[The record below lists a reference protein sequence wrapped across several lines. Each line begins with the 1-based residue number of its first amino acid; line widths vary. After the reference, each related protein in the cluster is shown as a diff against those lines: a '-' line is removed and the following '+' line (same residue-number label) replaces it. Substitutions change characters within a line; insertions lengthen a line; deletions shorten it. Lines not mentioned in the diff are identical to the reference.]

1 MVPGIDGEVAA
12 GPPGLVSGEG
22 RLFFDA
28 PVERPAGRFDP
39 GKRVFGPAVVAEA
52 DAGKAGQTLRIE
64 RYCRYPQ
71 AVSGALRAS
80 WAGKSVLPRPRTGK
94 SAGLEQF
101 SARNVNKNQESTM
114 PQESTAALTRGNRR
128 ERVGWYF
135 YDWAN
140 SAFGT
145 TVATVFL
152 GPYVSNLAREA
163 AGSDG
168 MARFLGIAVAPDSF
182 MPYCIS
188 ISVVLQVLFLPVLGA
203 VADYS
208 NLRKKLMQIFAV
220 TGSIVTMLMFFVT
233 GESWWLGGLLFVV
246 ANLSF
251 GAAIVFYNA
260 FLPDI
265 AAPAERDRVSAVG
278 WALGYLGGGLLL
290 ALNLAL
296 YLMRGDIG
304 IDTGLSVRINLFS
317 GGLWWFGWSFVTWRL
332 LQSRGPVRALPAGET
347 YLSTGIKQLV
357 ETFREAARYPHT
369 LRFLFAYLLYNDGIQ
384 TVFGVA
390 AIFAAAPLVQEGLA
404 IEQSI
409 LTQVILMMQFVA
421 FGGALLFGKAAT
433 IIGAKRALNIGLIIW
448 TVVVIYAYLGLRGE
462 SRIVEFWI
470 LGGCIAVVMGG
481 TQAVS
486 RSLFANMIPP
496 GKEAEFFSIYEVSER
511 GTSWIGPLVFGLV
524 NQWTGSLRPAIVS
537 IIIFFVVGLV
547 LLRRVDVRR
556 AIAESGNE
564 PPPVV

>member
-1 MVPGIDGEVAA
+1 MA
-12 GPPGLVSGEG
+12 
-22 RLFFDA
+22 
-28 PVERPAGRFDP
+28 
-39 GKRVFGPAVVAEA
+39 
-52 DAGKAGQTLRIE
+52 
-64 RYCRYPQ
+64 
-71 AVSGALRAS
+71 
-80 WAGKSVLPRPRTGK
+80 
-94 SAGLEQF
+94 
-101 SARNVNKNQESTM
+101 
-114 PQESTAALTRGNRR
+114 QESTASLTRGNRR

-140 SAFGT
+140 SAFAT

-208 NLRKKLMQIFAV
+208 NLRKRLMQIFAV
-220 TGSIVTMLMFFVT
+220 TGSIVTMLLFFVT
-233 GESWWLGGLLFVV
+233 GESWWLGGLLFIV

-278 WALGYLGGGLLL
+278 WALGYFGGGLLL
-290 ALNLAL
+290 ALNLVL

-304 IDTGLSVRINLFS
+304 IDTGLAVRINLFS

-332 LQSRGPVRALPAGET
+332 LRSRGTVRALPAGET

-369 LRFLFAYLLYNDGIQ
+369 LRFLLAYLLYNDGIQ

-404 IEQSI
+404 IEQSV

-433 IIGAKRALNIGLIIW
+433 MIGAKRALNIGLIIW
-448 TVVVIYAYLGLRGE
+448 TVVVIYSYLGLRGE

-470 LGGCIAVVMGG
+470 LGACIAVVMGG

>member
-1 MVPGIDGEVAA
+1 
-12 GPPGLVSGEG
+12 
-22 RLFFDA
+22 
-28 PVERPAGRFDP
+28 
-39 GKRVFGPAVVAEA
+39 
-52 DAGKAGQTLRIE
+52 
-64 RYCRYPQ
+64 
-71 AVSGALRAS
+71 
-80 WAGKSVLPRPRTGK
+80 
-94 SAGLEQF
+94 
-101 SARNVNKNQESTM
+101 
-114 PQESTAALTRGNRR
+114 
-128 ERVGWYF
+128 
-135 YDWAN
+135 
-140 SAFGT
+140 
-145 TVATVFL
+145 
-152 GPYVSNLAREA
+152 
-163 AGSDG
+163 
-168 MARFLGIAVAPDSF
+168 
-182 MPYCIS
+182 
-188 ISVVLQVLFLPVLGA
+188 
-203 VADYS
+203 
-208 NLRKKLMQIFAV
+208 
-220 TGSIVTMLMFFVT
+220 
-233 GESWWLGGLLFVV
+233 LLFIV

-290 ALNLAL
+290 ALNLVL

-304 IDTGLSVRINLFS
+304 IGTGLAVRINLFS

-332 LQSRGPVRALPAGET
+332 LRSRGTVRELPAGET

-369 LRFLFAYLLYNDGIQ
+369 IRFLIAYLLYNDGIQ

-404 IEQSI
+404 IEQSV

-433 IIGAKRALNIGLIIW
+433 MIGAKRALNIGLIVW

-470 LGGCIAVVMGG
+470 LGGSIAVVMGG

-537 IIIFFVVGLV
+537 IIIFFVAGLV